1 VPASMRFYV
10 YDDHR
15 LGVLQPPGHVLD
27 ITDLVPDAAPQ
38 QRMIGLITAW
48 PTLRDRLMA
57 ILDEGAGPRPGIA
70 LEDVTLRAPLP
81 RPGKVIAAPV
91 NYRRHQ
97 EEMNGEGGV
106 YPGAAIAT
114 IETYAG
120 FIKASSSV
128 VGPDG
133 CIELPF
139 ADRRVDHEGEV
150 GVVIGRHARRV
161 PRARALEYVFGYTP
175 IMDITIR
182 GDEDRSYRKSIDTF
196 TPLGPEI
203 TTADETGDPADI
215 DFSLTV
221 NGDLRQQANTR
232 DLIFDVARLVEY
244 YSHAMTLDPGDVI
257 ASGTPEGVGPIQ
269 AGDRVVLSIPRVGQL
284 QMPVVGPVAAD

>member
-1 VPASMRFYV
+1 MRFYV

-15 LGVLQPPGHVLD
+15 LGVLTSPGRLVD
-27 ITDLVPDAAPQ
+27 ITDLVAGAAPE

-48 PTLRDRLMA
+48 PDPRERLA
-57 ILDEGAGPRPGIA
+57 A
-70 LEDVTLRAPLP
+70 LIDGDVPSVALKDVTLRAPLP

-97 EEMNGEGGV
+97 EEMNGQV
-106 YPGAAIAT
+106 SPSAAIAT

-139 ADRRVDHEGEV
+139 LHRRVDHEGEV
-150 GVVIGRHARRV
+150 GVVIGRRARRV
-161 PRARALEYVFGYTP
+161 ARADALEYVFGYTP
-175 IMDITIR
+175 VMDITVR

-203 TTADETGDPADI
+203 TTADEVGDPADI
-215 DFSLTV
+215 DFSLAV
-221 NGDLRQQANTR
+221 NGELRQRANTR

-244 YSHAMTLDPGDVI
+244 YSHVMTLEPGDVI
-257 ASGTPEGVGPIQ
+257 ASGTPEGVGPIEP
-269 AGDRVVLSIPRVGQL
+269 GDVVVLSIARVGEL
-284 QMPVVGPVAAD
+284 EMSVVGPSASR